1 MKAHVTTPTERA
13 VAFKKLKD
21 KVEFVL
27 SKYENARNDDIECTI
42 AVWQEFYRVG
52 DAIALEQLKDL
63 PRESAIVRL
72 RAVIQNV
79 DGKYFPT
86 DLAIARK
93 RGIEEVAWQEYMVTV
108 KNPQRS
114 LFGL

>member
-27 SKYENARNDDIECTI
+27 RKYEDTRNDDIELTI
-42 AVWQEFYRVG
+42 VVWQEFYNVG

-72 RAVIQNV
+72 RATIQNV
-79 DGKYFPT
+79 EGKYFPT
-86 DLAIARK
+86 NLAVARK
-93 RGIEEVAWQEYMVTV
+93 RGIEEVAWQEYMRTV
-108 KNPQRS
+108 REPQRS
-114 LFGL
+114 LF